1 MHIEEE
7 EEEEEEEEN
16 RELIERFRKLK
27 ARYNLKENIQIAK
40 TYNCT
45 NRYIQAYKTL
55 YGPKT

>member
-1 MHIEEE
+1 MHI
-7 EEEEEEEEN
+7 EEEEEEEN

-45 NRYIQAYKTL
+45 N
-55 YGPKT
+55 